1 MSVETLRIPSGG
13 LTLEAAAR
21 LEREARELRED
32 RSLRAVV
39 LVGEGDDFC
48 LGIAGDWDPLDS
60 GLDPAAALAAVRAP
74 TLAALRG
81 AVGGVGLE
89 LALACD
95 LRLATPD
102 AVLSMPTVA
111 EGRLPCWGGI
121 QRLVRLAG
129 LPIALSVLY
138 GEELSAEAATAV
150 GLVQIPVAEGDLEA
164 ATERIVEQLLTL
176 APLALELVKEGVYRG
191 SEMSMRAGLELE
203 GDLNHLLQTT
213 ADRREGLSAFAEK
226 REPDF
231 KGE

>member
-1 MSVETLRIPSGG
+1 MSVSRLAVPSGG
-13 LTLEAAAR
+13 LTLDAAAR

-32 RSLRAVV
+32 RSVRAVV

-48 LGIAGDWDPLDS
+48 PGTAGGWDPLDS

-74 TLAALRG
+74 TLAALHGRV
-81 AVGGVGLE
+81 AGVGLE

-102 AVLSMPTVA
+102 AVLAMPAVA

-129 LPIALSVLY
+129 LPTALAVLY
-138 GEELSAEAATAV
+138 GEELGAAAAAAV
-150 GLVQIPVAEGDLEA
+150 GLVQIPVAAGELEA
-164 ATERIVEQLLTL
+164 ATEGTVEQLLAL
-176 APLALELVKEGVYRG
+176 APLALELVKEGIYRG

-213 ADRREGLSAFAEK
+213 ADRDEGLAAFVDK
-226 REPDF
+226 RDPDF
-231 KGE
+231 RGE